1 MLNSELLSTLKTDLT
16 RQNGWCC
23 TEAEVAA
30 TGSHEGEGAQQ
41 GISNRSVNGKQGR
54 WEDSEDALEKWSTF
68 F

>member
-1 MLNSELLSTLKTDLT
+1 MD
-16 RQNGWCC
+16 GCC

-30 TGSHEGEGAQQ
+30 TGSHEGESAQQ